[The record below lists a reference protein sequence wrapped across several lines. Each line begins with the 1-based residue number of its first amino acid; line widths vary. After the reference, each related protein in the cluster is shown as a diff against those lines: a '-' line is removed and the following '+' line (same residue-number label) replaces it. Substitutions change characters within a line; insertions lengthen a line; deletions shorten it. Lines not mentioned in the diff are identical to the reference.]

1 MMLLPGRQ
9 RRTELH
15 GEAADRDRPQQGA
28 PDGRHRPDPG
38 PARRHQH
45 EARQVIDNRDRPSI
59 VAKIEDLY
67 RELVWDEEL
76 AVVAQRWADQCMP
89 GHDHRR
95 NVGM

>member
-1 MMLLPGRQ
+1 MLLPGRQ

-15 GEAADRDRPQQGA
+15 GEAADRLCPQQGA

-67 RELVWDEEL
+67 ILQG
-76 AVVAQRWADQCMP
+76 A
-89 GHDHRR
+89 G
-95 NVGM
+95 VGRGAGRGGAEVG